1 MKPQEIAKKLKVAV
15 TDVYRTIQRFRK
27 AVQDQEEEKEV
38 VEEDVKHGLDKQQM
52 KDHMRTYLEKE
63 GIYNLKRA
71 RIQEYLG
78 GSMKE
83 SRVPSQHEIA
93 DMLR

>member
-38 VEEDVKHGLDKQQM
+38 VEEVVKHGLDK
-52 KDHMRTYLEKE
+52 
-63 GIYNLKRA
+63 
-71 RIQEYLG
+71 
-78 GSMKE
+78 
-83 SRVPSQHEIA
+83 
-93 DMLR
+93 

>member
-1 MKPQEIAKKLKVAV
+1 
-15 TDVYRTIQRFRK
+15 
-27 AVQDQEEEKEV
+27 
-38 VEEDVKHGLDKQQM
+38 M